1 MAKPLWE
8 NWSWS
13 ETPCYHPSKS
23 FGTERLTVESH
34 PVAENWLGSLWFTG
48 RILFCLFLG
57 VVTIMEFE
65 TIEIEWPTND

>member
-1 MAKPLWE
+1 M
-8 NWSWS
+8 
-13 ETPCYHPSKS
+13 
-23 FGTERLTVESH
+23 ESH